1 MVDDNTFHI
10 HCHGDVVIF
19 VIYGNKLV
27 LRCVQYFYIYY
38 SALFNIIEKT
48 LCDSFLRKINN
59 MHISCSKMNKITPY
73 KRTGGH
79 EFVQASIFGRQYSS
93 QLCPSC
99 LRMLVS
105 HPQPSQ
111 QFLPW
116 STPSISNTLQ
126 CRMPQPSIIYH
137 MHLSVNK
144 SVGSKI
150 MRTKSTIKNVKSMDE
165 PPYPV
170 SLHTHTYTPL
180 HTRI

>member
-1 MVDDNTFHI
+1 MS
-10 HCHGDVVIF
+10 
-19 VIYGNKLV
+19 LS
-27 LRCVQYFYIYY
+27 RQ
-38 SALFNIIEKT
+38 A
-48 LCDSFLRKINN
+48 FLA
-59 MHISCSKMNKITPY
+59 
-73 KRTGGH
+73 G
-79 EFVQASIFGRQYSS
+79 SS

-105 HPQPSQ
+105 HPQPPQ

-137 MHLSVNK
+137 MYLSVNK

-150 MRTKSTIKNVKSMDE
+150 MRTKSIIKNVKSMDE

-180 HTRI
+180 HTHTHTHTHTFEDRPPLLSPWPMVACTIFPLPPSERKKSIYIYIYMHTL